1 MGFNGIRY
9 LIRIW
14 FLSTTIAWAI
24 IYALYTQ
31 FNTLRYFFHLGKW
44 TNGKNDKNW
53 LPTQMLRKEASFY
66 QMCQLKLIDIPHD
79 ALKTY
84 FKPFFVWKIPLNYNQ
99 STHIRF
105 FVQFKRIQFIIYLLR
120 SIHCIIQNFDN
131 SFFHQTKNK
140 WWWIKHK
147 KTPKKTRYQFSLVKR
162 RLGFF
167 LRKEIYWVEIFRG
180 WKFWFSY
187 PTIKWAL
194 FANAI
199 KRLVFM
205 GKKSNHSNFFSII
218 RLPDIS

>member
-1 MGFNGIRY
+1 MDVARTHNSTQEMGFNGIRS

-14 FLSTTIAWAI
+14 FLFTTIAWAI

-31 FNTLRYFFHLGKW
+31 FNTLRYFFHLGEW

-66 QMCQLKLIDIPHD
+66 QMCQLKLIDIPYD

-120 SIHCIIQNFDN
+120 SIHCII
-131 SFFHQTKNK
+131 
-140 WWWIKHK
+140 
-147 KTPKKTRYQFSLVKR
+147 
-162 RLGFF
+162 
-167 LRKEIYWVEIFRG
+167 
-180 WKFWFSY
+180 
-187 PTIKWAL
+187 
-194 FANAI
+194 
-199 KRLVFM
+199 
-205 GKKSNHSNFFSII
+205 
-218 RLPDIS
+218 